1 MAISEDQLETWS
13 HQGSV
18 QQSAATY
25 QTIKTVLESAQ
36 APYANR
42 SFNIFLQGSYGN
54 NTNVWAESDVDIA
67 ICLTS
72 VFYSDIDELS
82 TDEKQRYEQ
91 NRIPAEYSINQFKDE
106 VTSWLRQNFGS
117 GVTPGNKA
125 IAVPGSN
132 SRRDADVLACAEHRR
147 YFSYPAMGGPKF
159 HEGICFWTSD
169 GDKIINY
176 PHQHMSNCTSMHQA
190 TSNRFKPNV
199 RVLKNMRRSM
209 VSDGYIDD
217 GVAPSYF
224 LEGML
229 YNVPNEHFVA
239 THQQTIEN
247 ALYWLERC
255 NVPDLLCANERY
267 YLVRDGSDVCWNG
280 SDFRN
285 TLTSMRRYWNSAGR

>member
-18 QQSAATY
+18 QQSATTY
-25 QTIKTVLESAQ
+25 QTIKTVLESPQ
-36 APYANR
+36 APYASR
-42 SFNIFLQGSYGN
+42 SFNVFLQGSYGN

-72 VFYSDIDELS
+72 VFYSNIDELNP
-82 TDEKQRYEQ
+82 DDKQRYDQ
-91 NRIPAEYSINQFKDE
+91 NRIPAEYSINQFKEE
-106 VTSWLRQNFGS
+106 VTSWLRQNFGN

-125 IAVPGSN
+125 IAIPGSS

-147 YFSYPAMGGPKF
+147 YYSYPAVGVPRF
-159 HEGICFWTSD
+159 HKGIFFWSSD
-169 GDKIINY
+169 GDKIVNY
-176 PHQHMSNCTSMHQA
+176 PHQHLANCTSTHQA
-190 TSNRFKPNV
+190 TNSRFKPSI

-209 VSDGYIDD
+209 VSDGYIGD

-224 LEGML
+224 IEGML
-229 YNVPNEHFVA
+229 YNVPNDHFVV

-247 ALYWLERC
+247 ALSWLERC

-280 SDFRN
+280 SDFNN
-285 TLTSMRRYWNSAGR
+285 T

>member
-1 MAISEDQLETWS
+1 MAVSEDQLGTWS

-18 QQSAATY
+18 QQSSATY
-25 QTIKTVLESAQ
+25 QTIKAVLESSQ

-42 SFNIFLQGSYGN
+42 SFNVFLQGSYGN
-54 NTNVWAESDVDIA
+54 GTNVWAESDVDIA

-72 VFYSDIDELS
+72 VFYSDIDELGP
-82 TDEKQRYEQ
+82 DEKQRYEQ
-91 NRIPAEYSINQFKDE
+91 NRIPAEYSINQFQEE
-106 VTSWLRQNFGS
+106 VTSWLRQNFGNE
-117 GVTPGNKA
+117 VTRGKKA
-125 IAVPGSN
+125 IAVPGNN

-147 YFSYPAMGGPKF
+147 YYSYPAVGGLGF

-169 GDKIINY
+169 GNKIINY

-190 TSNRFKPNV
+190 TNSRFKPSV

-209 VSDGYIDD
+209 VNNGYIDD

-224 LEGML
+224 IEGML
-229 YNVPNEHFVA
+229 YNVPNDHFVV

-247 ALYWLERC
+247 ALSWLERC

-267 YLVRDGSDVCWNG
+267 YLVRDGSDVCWKVK
-280 SDFRN
+280 DFRE
-285 TLTSMRRYWNSAGR
+285 TLTSMRQYWNSSGR

>member
-25 QTIKTVLESAQ
+25 QTIKTVLESSQ

-91 NRIPAEYSINQFKDE
+91 NRVPAEYSINQFKDE
-106 VTSWLRQNFGS
+106 VTSWLRQNFGN

-132 SRRDADVLACAEHRR
+132 SRRDADVL
-147 YFSYPAMGGPKF
+147 
-159 HEGICFWTSD
+159 I
-169 GDKIINY
+169 
-176 PHQHMSNCTSMHQA
+176 
-190 TSNRFKPNV
+190 
-199 RVLKNMRRSM
+199 VLKI
-209 VSDGYIDD
+209 VGY
-217 GVAPSYF
+217 
-224 LEGML
+224 L
-229 YNVPNEHFVA
+229 
-239 THQQTIEN
+239 
-247 ALYWLERC
+247 
-255 NVPDLLCANERY
+255 
-267 YLVRDGSDVCWNG
+267 
-280 SDFRN
+280 
-285 TLTSMRRYWNSAGR
+285 

>member
-1 MAISEDQLETWS
+1 MVISEDQLETWS

-25 QTIKTVLESAQ
+25 KSIKTVLESSQ

-42 SFNIFLQGSYGN
+42 SFNVFLQGSYGN
-54 NTNVWAESDVDIA
+54 DTNVWAESDVDIA

-72 VFYSDIDELS
+72 VFYSDIAELNP
-82 TDEKQRYEQ
+82 DEKKRYEQ

-106 VTSWLRQNFGS
+106 VASWLRQNFGN

-132 SRRDADVLACAEHRR
+132 SRRDADVLVCAEHRR
-147 YFSYPAMGGPKF
+147 YFSYPAVGGPGF
-159 HEGICFWTSD
+159 HEGICFWTSE
-169 GDKIINY
+169 GGKIVNY

-190 TSNRFKPNV
+190 TSSRFKRNI

-209 VSDGYIDD
+209 VGSGFIGDGM
-217 GVAPSYF
+217 APSYF
-224 LEGML
+224 IEGML
-229 YNVPNEHFVA
+229 YNVPNEHFVV
-239 THQQTIEN
+239 TYQQTIEN
-247 ALYWLERC
+247 ALAWLERC

-280 SDFRN
+280 NDFRN
-285 TLTSMRRYWNSAGR
+285 TLTSIRRYWNSSGR